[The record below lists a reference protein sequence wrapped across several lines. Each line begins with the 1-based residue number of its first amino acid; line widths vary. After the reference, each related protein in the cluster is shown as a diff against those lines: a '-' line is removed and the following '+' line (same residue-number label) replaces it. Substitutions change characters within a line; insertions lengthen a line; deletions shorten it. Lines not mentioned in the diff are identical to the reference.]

1 MAVSLHPSAII
12 AFNEKAEKL
21 LRLVQPTPRPEA
33 TRETFPSDVPAAAS
47 ITEHDII
54 GDLEES
60 VTDYQGNTVARY
72 FYVNDIRYGL
82 EQESYSLLKD
92 LASAVCS
99 SRSIRDKLSAQYV
112 EKALFDWI
120 RSAFAGQTT
129 TTTFCDALIL
139 AAEKDVVQFT
149 SWIPVANL
157 EIETAFPLGYAELR
171 PVSPSVIDAWAKRTS
186 SVPEEHREGASQLFS
201 KIRSRFQ
208 GRAAVVTSVEAEPKR
223 AFEAAVELAETATSL
238 LGIFSVGTLLP
249 DVKCISRISGSEVI
263 SKATVISNPDGDAFH
278 MTESILDLASAQAW
292 RLGYREI
299 IEMRKSGLDAIS
311 GLLLDNEPNDFKRA
325 ILNALLIYSKSAFT
339 AEPIEKVIYI
349 LSSLESM
356 LLKNESE
363 PIQQNL
369 AERMAIFT
377 AKELA
382 KRKEIIANIKAIY
395 SVRSRYLHHGH
406 IRSELNTIQEF
417 LMAAWVFYVQLLGST
432 YPFSTRLEFVAAI
445 DDAKLS

>member
-1 MAVSLHPSAII
+1 MSVSLHPSAIT

-21 LRLVQPTPRPEA
+21 LRLIQPTPRPEPA
-33 TRETFPSDVPAAAS
+33 HETFPSEVPVAAS

-60 VTDYQGNTVARY
+60 ATDYQGNTVARY
-72 FYVNDIRYGL
+72 FYVSATRYGL
-82 EQESYSLLKD
+82 EQESYAQLKD

-99 SRSIRDKLSAQYV
+99 NRSIRDKLSTQYV
-112 EKALFDWI
+112 EKVLFNWI
-120 RSAFAGQTT
+120 KNAFTEQTT

-139 AAEKDVVQFT
+139 AAEKDVVRST

-157 EIETAFPLGYAELR
+157 EIEAAFPIGYAELR
-171 PVSPSVIDAWAKRTS
+171 PVSPSVIDAWATRTS
-186 SVPEEHREGASQLFS
+186 SVPEEHREGATQLFL
-201 KIRSRFQ
+201 KIRGKFQ
-208 GRAAVVTSVEAEPKR
+208 GRAAVVISVEAEPKR
-223 AFEAAVELAETATSL
+223 AFQSAVELAETVTSL

-263 SKATVISNPDGDAFH
+263 SKATVISNPDGDAFR
-278 MTESILDLASAQAW
+278 MTENILDLASARAW
-292 RLGYREI
+292 RIDYREI

-311 GLLLDNEPNDFKRA
+311 GLLLDREPNDFKRA

-339 AEPIEKVIYI
+339 ADPIEKVIYI

-406 IRSELNTIQEF
+406 IRSELDTIREF
-417 LMAAWVFYVQLLGST
+417 LMTAWVFYVQLLGNVH
-432 YPFSTRLEFVAAI
+432 PFSTRLEFVTAI